1 MQVSRRK
8 RQKHD
13 LVCENFFFP
22 FLFLCQSHFQVEV
35 PFFFFFFSSMS
46 VSDCFT
52 LIILENF
59 RSPCPPSS
67 SANGRGDDYPK
78 RLWVSDFGG
87 VSDEEKVMERWRPAV
102 AREKMRKKKKDFFFN
117 NSFLNFLITKKIK

>member
-13 LVCENFFFP
+13 LVCENIFFP

-35 PFFFFFFSSMS
+35 SFFFFFFSSMS

-59 RSPCPPSS
+59 RSQGGAGAPPSPPS
-67 SANGRGDDYPK
+67 GSASGRGDDYPK

-87 VSDEEKVMERWRPAV
+87 VSDEEKEMERWRPAV
-102 AREKMRKKKKDFFFN
+102 AREKMRKKKTF
-117 NSFLNFLITKKIK
+117 FLIIVFLIF